1 MQSDIL
7 HTSSQNKNIFVV
19 EVGLNMDR
27 VYHLVEEKA
36 VVIFSRSTCCMS
48 HSMKQ
53 LISSYGANPT
63 VYELDQTPNGDE
75 IDMALQQILGQS
87 PSIPALFIGQRY
99 IGGAKELITLQVQG
113 KLVPLLREAKAI
125 WV

>member
-1 MQSDIL
+1 
-7 HTSSQNKNIFVV
+7 
-19 EVGLNMDR
+19 MDR

-36 VVIFSRSTCCMS
+36 VVIFSRSSCCMS

-75 IDMALQQILGQS
+75 IDMALQILGQS